1 MHVTKTKILKHQTQ
15 HKTFVKKNT
24 FKSLFVLLKQAV
36 LSIVL
41 HNALTT
47 IQFHY
52 TSFNNMKTVVFSCCC
67 CSSDAQ
73 TQGTPQEKLTP

>member
-47 IQFHY
+47 IQFHQG
-52 TSFNNMKTVVFSCCC
+52 FNLQIKALV
-67 CSSDAQ
+67 
-73 TQGTPQEKLTP
+73 PLY